1 MTFHRPRIHSD
12 GARKAFDGQEPLD
25 ELRADVEPNNEDRR
39 RDRPMSFELREHTAD
54 IAVEATG
61 ETLSETF
68 ESVAQGL
75 SAAHCESIPD
85 GGERLSIAVEAEST
99 EALLFDYLD
108 ELIYQRD
115 VHGVLPTDHRVS
127 IESDGRR
134 LEASA
139 RGVPFHAIEA
149 REIKAV
155 TYSELT
161 LEETPSGWRAYV
173 VFDV

>member
-1 MTFHRPRIHSD
+1 
-12 GARKAFDGQEPLD
+12 
-25 ELRADVEPNNEDRR
+25 
-39 RDRPMSFELREHTAD
+39 MSFELKAHTAD

-61 ETLSETF
+61 RTLSEVF
-68 ESVAQGL
+68 EAAGAGL

-85 GGERLSIAVEAEST
+85 GGDRFQITVVAEST

-115 VHGVLPTDHRVS
+115 VRNALPTDHRVS
-127 IESDGRR
+127 IRDGDGGTRS
-134 LEASA
+134 LDASA
-139 RGVPFHAIEA
+139 RGVPIEAIDA

-155 TYSELT
+155 TYSEMALG
-161 LEETPSGWRAYV
+161 ETPTGWRAYV